1 MNPLPG
7 KYKKT
12 YFRFLSKIL
21 NYQHFNKD
29 CGRSFYNNNI
39 ENKII
44 GGVEALPH
52 SWPSIVALLYRKG
65 STEWSQFCGGTLI
78 DNKTVLTAAQ

>member
-1 MNPLPG
+1 LDFYYIN
-7 KYKKT
+7 
-12 YFRFLSKIL
+12 II
-21 NYQHFNKD
+21 YQNFNKD

-44 GGVEALPH
+44 GGVDAVPH
-52 SWPSIVALLYRKG
+52 SWPSIVALFSKD
-65 STEWSQFCGGTLI
+65 STGWSHLCGGTLI